1 MIIIRLSLLSINS
14 SAPSTTYMRQWTKSA
29 LVQVMACHRFGA
41 NPLPEQ
47 CWLVA
52 NWILRNEFQWNMNPH
67 AKLFIH
73 ENAFQN
79 VVCEMAAILSRG
91 DELRTDTKTKAKQG
105 KALVEI
111 FGWPD
116 KGLFFFRNIHTWVVP
131 LSVFYGIILVVI
143 GLVATIC
150 QEMRQLHVGGM
161 SSGFV
166 AVSWQTI
173 KTSKILILGYLWGRQ
188 SGPE

>member
-41 NPLPEQ
+41 NPSPEQ

-116 KGLFFFRNIHTWVVP
+116 KGLFFFQKYTYMGGPIEC
-131 LSVFYGIILVVI
+131 ILWYNP
-143 GLVATIC
+143 GGDWTCCHHLPRDASATC
-150 QEMRQLHVGGM
+150 RRHV
-161 SSGFV
+161 
-166 AVSWQTI
+166 
-173 KTSKILILGYLWGRQ
+173 
-188 SGPE
+188 